1 MKTSLVI
8 GGTKGIGKEITKRLE
23 KRGDK
28 VFVVSR
34 SENNKK
40 NHIQLDITDD
50 DLSILLKKIKKL
62 NYLVFAQR
70 YRGENE
76 DSHYDVSVKAT
87 DKIIKALK
95 NRFCKE
101 ASVILIG
108 SVSTS
113 HIIIE
118 QSSSYHASRSA
129 LESLMKY
136 YAVEYGKY
144 QIRFNCVSPDV
155 LIKDENKKFLKKN
168 HPLVK
173 STIKSTPLKKIG
185 KSRDLSNLIEFL
197 CSEKSSFV
205 TGQTILV
212 DGGLSLV
219 GQRSINKL

>member
-101 ASVILIG
+101 HDA
-108 SVSTS
+108 
-113 HIIIE
+113 E
-118 QSSSYHASRSA
+118 NY
-129 LESLMKY
+129 
-136 YAVEYGKY
+136 
-144 QIRFNCVSPDV
+144 RF
-155 LIKDENKKFLKKN
+155 
-168 HPLVK
+168 
-173 STIKSTPLKKIG
+173 
-185 KSRDLSNLIEFL
+185 
-197 CSEKSSFV
+197 
-205 TGQTILV
+205 
-212 DGGLSLV
+212 
-219 GQRSINKL
+219 